1 MSNARLN
8 RIFYR
13 EITGPCLIAL
23 LILTFVVFTREFG
36 RLAEMLIRR
45 NADAMMVAQIVLF
58 ILPSVLIFSIPFAF
72 LIGTLIGF
80 SRLSGDS
87 EIIAMRASGVSVWQ
101 MLKPVLKVATLVALI
116 TAAFTCSLLPRGNWN
131 LRLLTHELGFKPL
144 QSEIKARVFNEQIP
158 NTILYVEDIDLRTS
172 IWKGVFVHTSSSNAQ
187 KRTILAS
194 RGDLITSEDGR
205 RLQLHLED
213 GTVYDT
219 NDVTPERDS
228 MTRFGTQDVLLQ
240 LPEMEAAF
248 SKPKRP
254 KDKTIVELWNDR
266 DRGKVADRNAN
277 NVEMYGRISLPLA
290 ALVFGVLAV
299 TLGISRA
306 KSGRGYGFVVSIVIA
321 FSYFVM
327 FDMGRNLAAGGV
339 IPVWLGGWGPDI
351 LLAVVA
357 VLSVYAASRERLVLE
372 RLIDNRLWAT
382 VGCGLRRLARA
393 VGGLFRG
400 LAASAGRR
408 FWDVC
413 TVCVQLTR
421 VVDLYMLRNF
431 LFYLVPT
438 LLICTSLFYLFTFFE
453 LMDDIFKNNIP
464 YRMVFDYFLFLIPQI
479 LILLVPISILIATLV
494 TFGVLDKASEVVAF
508 KSCGISIYRIAVPVV
523 LLSALM
529 GGGLFVLQE
538 YVTPYTNQKQDS
550 LRNVI
555 KGRPAQTY
563 YQLGRNWIFGED
575 DRLYNYR
582 HFDSQNDIFA
592 DMSVYELDISENR
605 LNWHLYAKKV
615 RWDPATKNWI
625 FSQGWR
631 RDFTDGY
638 EQKYETFNQRYFAFP
653 ERPSYFEQEVKESS
667 KMTYGELKEYIHG
680 LQRAGFD
687 VDQLQTELYRK
698 LSFPVVS
705 LIMTILGIPFSFSMG
720 RKGALYGIAAGVI
733 IGIFYWGMFG
743 AFEVMG
749 ANGLLAPVLAAWGP
763 NILFS
768 TAGLLMLSW
777 VKT

>member
-1 MSNARLN
+1 MNNPRLN

-45 NADAMMVAQIVLF
+45 NADGMTIAQIVLY

-80 SRLSGDS
+80 SRLSSDS

-101 MLKPVLKVATLVALI
+101 MLKPVLKVATIVAII
-116 TAAFTCSLLPRGNWN
+116 TAAFTCSFLPKGNWN

-144 QSEIKARVFNEQIP
+144 QSEIKPRVFNEQIP
-158 NTILYVEDIDLRTS
+158 NTILYVEDVDLRTS
-172 IWKGVFVHTSSSNAQ
+172 AWKGVFVHNVRDGGN
-187 KRTILAS
+187 RTITLAS
-194 RGDLITSEDGR
+194 RGDLVTSEDGR
-205 RLQLHLED
+205 RVQLHLED

-219 NDVTPERDS
+219 NEATPERDS
-228 MTRFGTQDVLLQ
+228 LTRFSTQDVLLP
-240 LPEMEAAF
+240 LAEIETTFA
-248 SKPKRP
+248 KPKRP
-254 KDKTIVELWNDR
+254 KDKTILELW
-266 DRGKVADRNAN
+266 KDRNTGKIEDRRAN
-277 NVEMYGRISLPLA
+277 GVEMYGRLSLPLA

-299 TLGISRA
+299 TFGISRPKA
-306 KSGRGYGFVVSIVIA
+306 GRGYGFIVSIIIA
-321 FSYFVM
+321 FSYFIM
-327 FDMGRNLAAGGV
+327 FDMGRSLGASGV
-339 IPVWLGGWGPDI
+339 IPVWLGGWGSDI
-351 LLAVVA
+351 LLAGVA
-357 VLSVYAASRERLVLE
+357 ALSFSAASRERLILD
-372 RLIDNRLWAT
+372 RLVDNRLVSIIGSGA
-382 VGCGLRRLARA
+382 RRLLTG

-400 LAASAGRR
+400 LAASIGRR

-438 LLICTSLFYLFTFFE
+438 VIICMSLFYLFTFFE
-453 LMDDIFKNNIP
+453 LMDDIFKNDIA
-464 YRMVFDYFLFLIPQI
+464 YRTVFDYFLFLIPQI
-479 LILLVPISILIATLV
+479 LLLLIPISILIATLV
-494 TFGVLDKASEVVAF
+494 TFGVLDKTSEVVAF
-508 KSCGISIYRIAVPVV
+508 KSCGISIYRIAVPIV
-523 LLSALM
+523 LLSAMM
-529 GGGLFVLQE
+529 GAGLFVLQE

-575 DRLYNYR
+575 HRLYNYK
-582 HFDSQNDIFA
+582 HFDSKYDIFA
-592 DMSVYELDISENR
+592 DVSIYDLDIRTNR

-615 RWDPATKNWI
+615 RWDPATRNWI

-631 RDFTDGY
+631 RDFTGGN
-638 EQKYETFNQRYFAFP
+638 EPNYETFSEKYFAFP

-667 KMTYGELKEYIHG
+667 KMTYGELKEYIRG
-680 LQRAGFD
+680 LQRAGFE
-687 VDQLQTELYRK
+687 VDQLRTELYRK

-705 LIMTILGIPFSFSMG
+705 LIMTLLGIPFSFSMG
-720 RKGALYGIAAGVI
+720 RKGALYGIAAGVV

>member
-1 MSNARLN
+1 MSNPRLN

-45 NADAMMVAQIVLF
+45 NADGMMVAQIVLF

-101 MLKPVLKVATLVALI
+101 MLKPVLKVAALVAII

-131 LRLLTHELGFKPL
+131 LRLLTHQLGLTPL

-172 IWKGVFVHTSSSNAQ
+172 GWKGVFVHTSEDDR

-194 RGDLITSEDGR
+194 RGGLITSEDGR
-205 RLQLHLED
+205 RVQLHLED
-213 GTVYDT
+213 GTVYET
-219 NDVTPERDS
+219 REAAPERDS
-228 MTRFGTQDVLLQ
+228 LTRFGTQDVLLQ
-240 LPEMEAAF
+240 LPEMETSF

-254 KDKTIVELWNDR
+254 KDKTILELWHDH
-266 DRGKVADRNAN
+266 DRGSVADLKAN

-306 KSGRGYGFVVSIVIA
+306 KGGRGYGFIVSIVVA
-321 FSYFVM
+321 FSYFIM
-327 FDMGRNLAAGGV
+327 FDIGRNLAAGGV
-339 IPVWLGGWGPDI
+339 IPVWLGGWGADLI
-351 LLAVVA
+351 LAGIA
-357 VLSVYAASRERLVLE
+357 ALSFYSASRERLFLE
-372 RLIDNRLWAT
+372 RLVDNRFLA
-382 VGCGLRRLARA
+382 VIGRGFRRLLSGL
-393 VGGLFRG
+393 GGLFRG
-400 LAASAGRR
+400 LAISIGER

-431 LFYLVPT
+431 LFYLLPT
-438 LLICTSLFYLFTFFE
+438 LVICTSLFYLFTFFE
-453 LMDDIFKNNIP
+453 LMDDIFKNNVS
-464 YRMVFDYFLFLIPQI
+464 YWTVFDYFLFLIPQI
-479 LILLVPISILIATLV
+479 MILLVPISILIATLV
-494 TFGVLDKASEVVAF
+494 TFGVLDKTSQVVAF
-508 KSCGISIYRIAVPVV
+508 KSCGISVYRIAVPIV

-529 GGGLFVLQE
+529 GSGLFVLEE

-575 DRLYNYR
+575 DRLYNYK
-582 HFDSQNDIFA
+582 HFDSKNDIFA
-592 DMSVYELDISENR
+592 DVSVYDLNIKQNR
-605 LNWHLYAKKV
+605 LSWHLYAKKV
-615 RWDPATKNWI
+615 RWDPATRNWI

-631 RDFTDGY
+631 RDFTDGNDP
-638 EQKYETFNQRYFAFP
+638 KYETFGERFFAFP

-667 KMTYGELKEYIHG
+667 KMTYGELKEYIRG
-680 LQRAGFD
+680 LQRAGFE
-687 VDQLQTELYRK
+687 VDQLRTELYRK
-698 LSFPVVS
+698 LSFPVVC
-705 LIMTILGIPFSFSMG
+705 LIMTVLGIPFSFSMG
-720 RKGALYGIAAGVI
+720 RKGALYGIAAGVV